1 MLMEIEKLNY
11 IYPSSGEEA
20 VHALRDVS
28 LSVGEGE
35 FLALAGRSGSG
46 KSTLVRHLNGLLRA
60 DSGDIRYR
68 GRSIYAKKYPL
79 GKLRQKV
86 GLVFQY
92 PEHQLFSRTVLDD
105 VAFGPKNMGA
115 DRTQAE
121 DMARQALEKVG
132 IGEELFASSPYELSG
147 GQMRR
152 TAIAGVL
159 AMEPE
164 VLVLDEPTAGLD
176 PCSKRQLFS
185 LLKEMQGSGTT
196 IILVSHSME
205 EISEYADR
213 VVVFLDGTVCMDGS
227 PESVFSQKELL
238 DRAGLEMPQIMETL
252 WKVRQRGVPVV
263 RLVCDEERA
272 EDEILRTVTDR
283 RGGTNAQRYHN
294 RQIL

>member
-1 MLMEIEKLNY
+1 MEIEKLNY
-11 IYPSSGEEA
+11 TYPSSGEEA
-20 VHALRDVS
+20 VHALRDVT
-28 LSVGEGE
+28 LSIEEGE

-46 KSTLVRHLNGLLRA
+46 KSTFVRHLNGLLRA
-60 DSGDIRYR
+60 DSGDIKYR
-68 GRSIYAKKYPL
+68 GQPIYAKKYPL

-115 DRTQAE
+115 DKSQAE
-121 DMARQALEKVG
+121 DMARKALEKVG
-132 IGEELFASSPYELSG
+132 IGEELFSSSPYELSG

-152 TAIAGVL
+152 VAIAGVL
-159 AMEPE
+159 AMGPE

-176 PCSKRQLFS
+176 PYSKRQLFA
-185 LLKEMQGSGTT
+185 LLREMQGNGTT

-227 PESVFSQKELL
+227 PEDVFSQKELL
-238 DRAGLEMPQIMETL
+238 DGAGLEMPQIMETL
-252 WKVRQRGVPVV
+252 WKMQQKSIPVE
-263 RLVCDEERA
+263 RLVCDEEKAA
-272 EDEILRTVTDR
+272 EEIFNAVTDR
-283 RGGTNAQRYHN
+283 RGGTNA
-294 RQIL
+294 

>member
-11 IYPSSGEEA
+11 TYPSSGEEA
-20 VHALRDVS
+20 VHALRDVT
-28 LSVGEGE
+28 LSIEEGE
-35 FLALAGRSGSG
+35 FLALTGRSGSG
-46 KSTLVRHLNGLLRA
+46 KSTFVRHLNGLLRA
-60 DSGDIRYR
+60 DSGDIKYR
-68 GRSIYAKKYPL
+68 GQPIYAKKYPL

-115 DRTQAE
+115 DKSQAE
-121 DMARQALEKVG
+121 DMARKALEKVG
-132 IGEELFASSPYELSG
+132 IGEELFSSSPYELSG

-152 TAIAGVL
+152 VAIAGVL
-159 AMEPE
+159 AMGPE

-176 PCSKRQLFS
+176 PYSKRQLFA
-185 LLKEMQGSGTT
+185 LLREMQGNGTT

-227 PESVFSQKELL
+227 PEDVFSQKELL
-238 DRAGLEMPQIMETL
+238 DGAGLEMPQIMETL
-252 WKVRQRGVPVV
+252 WKMQQKGIPVE
-263 RLVCDEERA
+263 RLVCDEEKAA
-272 EDEILRTVTDR
+272 EEIFNAVTDR
-283 RGGTNAQRYHN
+283 RGGTNA
-294 RQIL
+294 

>member
-1 MLMEIEKLNY
+1 MEIEKLNY
-11 IYPSSGEEA
+11 TYPSSGEEA
-20 VHALRDVS
+20 VHALRDVT
-28 LSVGEGE
+28 LSIEEGE

-46 KSTLVRHLNGLLRA
+46 KSTFVRHLNGLLRA
-60 DSGDIRYR
+60 DSGDIKYR
-68 GRSIYAKKYPL
+68 GQPIYAKKYPL

-115 DRTQAE
+115 DKSQAE
-121 DMARQALEKVG
+121 DMARKALEKVG
-132 IGEELFASSPYELSG
+132 IGEELFSSSPYELSG

-152 TAIAGVL
+152 VAIAGVL
-159 AMEPE
+159 AMGPE

-176 PCSKRQLFS
+176 PYSKRQLFA
-185 LLKEMQGSGTT
+185 LLREMQGNGTT

-227 PESVFSQKELL
+227 PEDVFSQKELL
-238 DRAGLEMPQIMETL
+238 DGAGLEMPQIMETL
-252 WKVRQRGVPVV
+252 WKMQQKGIPVE
-263 RLVCDEERA
+263 RLVCDEEKAA
-272 EDEILRTVTDR
+272 EEIFNAVTDR
-283 RGGTNAQRYHN
+283 RGGTNA
-294 RQIL
+294 

>member
-11 IYPSSGEEA
+11 TYPSSGEEA
-20 VHALRDVS
+20 VHALRDVT
-28 LSVGEGE
+28 LSIEEGE

-46 KSTLVRHLNGLLRA
+46 KSTFVRHLNGLLRA
-60 DSGDIRYR
+60 DSGDIKYR
-68 GRSIYAKKYPL
+68 GQPIYAKKYPL

-115 DRTQAE
+115 DKSQAE
-121 DMARQALEKVG
+121 DMARKALEKVG
-132 IGEELFASSPYELSG
+132 IGEELFSSSPYELSG

-152 TAIAGVL
+152 VAIAGVL
-159 AMEPE
+159 AMGPE

-176 PCSKRQLFS
+176 PYSKRQLFA
-185 LLKEMQGSGTT
+185 LLREMQGNGTT

-227 PESVFSQKELL
+227 PEDVFSQKEFL
-238 DRAGLEMPQIMETL
+238 DGAGLEMPQIMETL
-252 WKVRQRGVPVV
+252 WKMQQKGIPVE
-263 RLVCDEERA
+263 RLVCDEEKAA
-272 EDEILRTVTDR
+272 EEIFNAVTDR
-283 RGGTNAQRYHN
+283 GGGTNA
-294 RQIL
+294 

>member
-11 IYPSSGEEA
+11 TYPSSGEEA
-20 VHALRDVS
+20 VHALRDVT
-28 LSVGEGE
+28 LSIEEGE

-46 KSTLVRHLNGLLRA
+46 KSTFVRHLNGLLRA
-60 DSGDIRYR
+60 DSGDIKYR
-68 GRSIYAKKYPL
+68 GQPIYAKKYPL

-115 DRTQAE
+115 DKSQAE
-121 DMARQALEKVG
+121 DMARKALEKVG
-132 IGEELFASSPYELSG
+132 IGEELFSSSPYELSG

-152 TAIAGVL
+152 VAIAGVL
-159 AMEPE
+159 AMGPE

-176 PCSKRQLFS
+176 PYSKRHLFA
-185 LLKEMQGSGTT
+185 LLREMQGNGTT

-227 PESVFSQKELL
+227 PEDVFSQKELL
-238 DRAGLEMPQIMETL
+238 DGAGLEMPQIMETL
-252 WKVRQRGVPVV
+252 WKMQQKGIPVE
-263 RLVCDEERA
+263 RLVCDEEKAA
-272 EDEILRTVTDR
+272 EEIFNAVTDR
-283 RGGTNAQRYHN
+283 RGGTNA
-294 RQIL
+294 

>member
-11 IYPSSGEEA
+11 TYPSSGEEA
-20 VHALRDVS
+20 VHALRDVT
-28 LSVGEGE
+28 LSIEEGE

-46 KSTLVRHLNGLLRA
+46 KSTFVRHLNGLLRA
-60 DSGDIRYR
+60 DSGDIKYR
-68 GRSIYAKKYPL
+68 GQPIYAKKYPL

-115 DRTQAE
+115 DKSQAE
-121 DMARQALEKVG
+121 DMARKALEKVG
-132 IGEELFASSPYELSG
+132 IGEELFSSSPYELSG

-152 TAIAGVL
+152 VAIAGVL
-159 AMEPE
+159 AMGPE

-176 PCSKRQLFS
+176 PYSKRQLFA
-185 LLKEMQGSGTT
+185 LLREMQGNGTT

-227 PESVFSQKELL
+227 PEDVFSQKEFL
-238 DRAGLEMPQIMETL
+238 DGVGLEMPQIMETL
-252 WKVRQRGVPVV
+252 WKMQQKGIPVE
-263 RLVCDEERA
+263 RLVCDEEKAA
-272 EDEILRTVTDR
+272 EEIFNAVTDR
-283 RGGTNAQRYHN
+283 RGGTNA
-294 RQIL
+294 

>member
-1 MLMEIEKLNY
+1 MEIEKLNY
-11 IYPSSGEEA
+11 TYPSSGEEA
-20 VHALRDVS
+20 VHALRDVT
-28 LSVGEGE
+28 LSIEEGE

-46 KSTLVRHLNGLLRA
+46 KSTFVRHLNGLLRA
-60 DSGDIRYR
+60 DSGDIKYR
-68 GRSIYAKKYPL
+68 GQPIYAKKYPL

-115 DRTQAE
+115 DKSQAE
-121 DMARQALEKVG
+121 DMARKALEKVG
-132 IGEELFASSPYELSG
+132 IGEELFSSSPYELSG

-152 TAIAGVL
+152 VAIAGVL
-159 AMEPE
+159 AMGPE

-176 PCSKRQLFS
+176 PYSKRQLFA
-185 LLKEMQGSGTT
+185 LLREMQGNGTT

-227 PESVFSQKELL
+227 PEDVFSQKEFL
-238 DRAGLEMPQIMETL
+238 DGAGLEMPQIMETL
-252 WKVRQRGVPVV
+252 WKMQQKGIPVE
-263 RLVCDEERA
+263 RLVCDEEKAA
-272 EDEILRTVTDR
+272 EEIFNAVTDR
-283 RGGTNAQRYHN
+283 RGGTNA
-294 RQIL
+294 

>member
-11 IYPSSGEEA
+11 TYPSSGEEA
-20 VHALRDVS
+20 VHALRDVT
-28 LSVGEGE
+28 LSIEEGE

-46 KSTLVRHLNGLLRA
+46 KSTFVRHLNGLLRA
-60 DSGDIRYR
+60 DSGDIKYR
-68 GRSIYAKKYPL
+68 GQPIYAKKYPL

-115 DRTQAE
+115 DKSQAE
-121 DMARQALEKVG
+121 DMARKALEKVG
-132 IGEELFASSPYELSG
+132 IGEELFSSSPYELSG

-152 TAIAGVL
+152 VAIAGVL
-159 AMEPE
+159 AMGPE

-176 PCSKRQLFS
+176 PYSKRQLFA
-185 LLKEMQGSGTT
+185 LLREMQGNGTT

-227 PESVFSQKELL
+227 PEDVFSQKELL
-238 DRAGLEMPQIMETL
+238 DGACLEMPQIMETL
-252 WKVRQRGVPVV
+252 WKMQQKGIPVE
-263 RLVCDEERA
+263 RLVCDEEKAA
-272 EDEILRTVTDR
+272 EEIFNAVTDR
-283 RGGTNAQRYHN
+283 RGGTNA
-294 RQIL
+294 

>member
-11 IYPSSGEEA
+11 TYPSSGEEA
-20 VHALRDVS
+20 VHALRDVT
-28 LSVGEGE
+28 LSIEEGE

-46 KSTLVRHLNGLLRA
+46 KSTFVRHLNGLLRA
-60 DSGDIRYR
+60 DSGDIKYR
-68 GRSIYAKKYPL
+68 GQPIYAKKYPL

-115 DRTQAE
+115 DKSQAE
-121 DMARQALEKVG
+121 DMARKALEKVG
-132 IGEELFASSPYELSG
+132 IGEELFSSSPYELSG

-152 TAIAGVL
+152 VAIAGVL
-159 AMEPE
+159 AMGPE

-176 PCSKRQLFS
+176 PYSKRQLFA
-185 LLKEMQGSGTT
+185 LLREMQGNGTT

-227 PESVFSQKELL
+227 PEDVFSQKELL
-238 DRAGLEMPQIMETL
+238 DGAGLEMPQIMETL
-252 WKVRQRGVPVV
+252 WKLQQKGIPVE
-263 RLVCDEERA
+263 RLVCDEEKAA
-272 EDEILRTVTDR
+272 EEIFNAVTDR
-283 RGGTNAQRYHN
+283 RGGTNA
-294 RQIL
+294 

>member
-11 IYPSSGEEA
+11 TYPSSGEEA
-20 VHALRDVS
+20 VHALRDVT
-28 LSVGEGE
+28 LSIEEGE

-46 KSTLVRHLNGLLRA
+46 KSTFVRHLNGLLRA
-60 DSGDIRYR
+60 DSGDIKYR
-68 GRSIYAKKYPL
+68 GQPIYAKKYPL

-115 DRTQAE
+115 DKSQAE
-121 DMARQALEKVG
+121 DMARKALEKVG
-132 IGEELFASSPYELSG
+132 IGEELFSSSPYELSG

-152 TAIAGVL
+152 VAIAGVL
-159 AMEPE
+159 AMGPE

-176 PCSKRQLFS
+176 PYSKRQLFA
-185 LLKEMQGSGTT
+185 LLREMQGNGTT

-227 PESVFSQKELL
+227 PEDVFSQKELL
-238 DRAGLEMPQIMETL
+238 DGAGLEMPQIMETL
-252 WKVRQRGVPVV
+252 WKMQQKGIPVE
-263 RLVCDEERA
+263 RLVCDEEKAA
-272 EDEILRTVTDR
+272 EEIFNAVTDR
-283 RGGTNAQRYHN
+283 RGGTNA
-294 RQIL
+294 

>member
-11 IYPSSGEEA
+11 TYPSSGEEA
-20 VHALRDVS
+20 VHALRDGT
-28 LSVGEGE
+28 LSIEEGE

-46 KSTLVRHLNGLLRA
+46 KSTFVRHLNGLLRA
-60 DSGDIRYR
+60 DSGDIKYR
-68 GRSIYAKKYPL
+68 GQPIYAKKYPL

-115 DRTQAE
+115 DKSQAE
-121 DMARQALEKVG
+121 DMARKALEKVG
-132 IGEELFASSPYELSG
+132 IGEELFSSSPYELSG

-152 TAIAGVL
+152 VAIAGVL
-159 AMEPE
+159 AMGPE

-176 PCSKRQLFS
+176 PYSKRQLFA
-185 LLKEMQGSGTT
+185 LLREMQGNGTT

-227 PESVFSQKELL
+227 PEDVFSQKELL
-238 DRAGLEMPQIMETL
+238 DGAGLEMPQIMETL
-252 WKVRQRGVPVV
+252 WKMQQKSIPVE
-263 RLVCDEERA
+263 RLVCDEEKAA
-272 EDEILRTVTDR
+272 EEIFNAVTDR
-283 RGGTNAQRYHN
+283 RGGTNA
-294 RQIL
+294 

>member
-11 IYPSSGEEA
+11 TYPSSGEEA

-176 PCSKRQLFS
+176 PAGRDEILDQVARLHREKN
-185 LLKEMQGSGTT
+185 MAVV
-196 IILVSHSME
+196 LVSHSME
-205 EISEYADR
+205 DVARYAERLIVLDDGLVAFDGPPR
-213 VVVFLDGTVCMDGS
+213 EVFRHHRELEKMGLSAPQVTYLMEGLRQAGFPVSGEVTTV
-227 PESVFSQKELL
+227 
-238 DRAGLEMPQIMETL
+238 
-252 WKVRQRGVPVV
+252 
-263 RLVCDEERA
+263 A
-272 EDEILRTVTDR
+272 EAEQEILRCFGEET
-283 RGGTNAQRYHN
+283 AE
-294 RQIL
+294 

>member
-11 IYPSSGEEA
+11 TYPSSGEEA
-20 VHALRDVS
+20 VHVLRDVS

-46 KSTLVRHLNGLLRA
+46 KSTFVRHLNGLLRA
-60 DSGDIRYR
+60 DSGDIRYQ
-68 GRSIYAKKYPL
+68 GQSIYAKKYLL

-105 VAFGPKNMGA
+105 VAFGPRNMGA
-115 DRTQAE
+115 DRSQAE
-121 DMARQALEKVG
+121 DMARKALEKVG
-132 IGEELFASSPYELSG
+132 IGEELFSSSPYELSG

-152 TAIAGVL
+152 VAIAGVL
-159 AMEPE
+159 AMGPE

-176 PCSKRQLFS
+176 PYSKRQLFA
-185 LLKEMQGSGTT
+185 LLREMQGNGTT
-196 IILVSHSME
+196 ILLVSHSME

-227 PESVFSQKELL
+227 PEDVFSQKELL
-238 DRAGLEMPQIMETL
+238 DGAGLEMPQIMETL
-252 WKVRQRGVPVV
+252 WKMQQKGIPVE
-263 RLVCDEERA
+263 RLVCDEEKAA
-272 EDEILRTVTDR
+272 EEIFNAVTDR
-283 RGGTNAQRYHN
+283 RGGTNA
-294 RQIL
+294 

>member
-11 IYPSSGEEA
+11 TYPSSGEEA
-20 VHALRDVS
+20 VHALRDVT
-28 LSVGEGE
+28 LSIEEGE

-46 KSTLVRHLNGLLRA
+46 KSTFVRHLNGLLRA
-60 DSGDIRYR
+60 DSGDIKYR
-68 GRSIYAKKYPL
+68 GQPIYAKKYPL

-115 DRTQAE
+115 DKSQAE
-121 DMARQALEKVG
+121 DMARKALEKVG
-132 IGEELFASSPYELSG
+132 SGEELFSSSPYELSG

-152 TAIAGVL
+152 VAIAGVL
-159 AMEPE
+159 AMGPE

-176 PCSKRQLFS
+176 PYSKRQLFA
-185 LLKEMQGSGTT
+185 LLREMQGNGTT

-227 PESVFSQKELL
+227 PEDVFSQKELL
-238 DRAGLEMPQIMETL
+238 DGAGLEMPQIMETL
-252 WKVRQRGVPVV
+252 WKMQQKSIPVE
-263 RLVCDEERA
+263 RLVCDEEKAA
-272 EDEILRTVTDR
+272 EEIFNAVTDR
-283 RGGTNAQRYHN
+283 RGGTNA
-294 RQIL
+294 

>member
-11 IYPSSGEEA
+11 TYPSSGEEA
-20 VHALRDVS
+20 VHALWDVT
-28 LSVGEGE
+28 LSIEEGE

-46 KSTLVRHLNGLLRA
+46 KSTFVRHLNGLLRA
-60 DSGDIRYR
+60 DSGDIKYR
-68 GRSIYAKKYPL
+68 GQPIYAKKYPL

-115 DRTQAE
+115 DKSQAE
-121 DMARQALEKVG
+121 DMARKALEKVG
-132 IGEELFASSPYELSG
+132 IGEELFSSSPYELSG

-152 TAIAGVL
+152 VAIAGVL
-159 AMEPE
+159 AMGPE

-176 PCSKRQLFS
+176 PYSKRQLFA
-185 LLKEMQGSGTT
+185 LLREMQGNGTT

-227 PESVFSQKELL
+227 PEDVFSQKEFL
-238 DRAGLEMPQIMETL
+238 DGAGLEMPQIMETL
-252 WKVRQRGVPVV
+252 WKMQQKGIPVE
-263 RLVCDEERA
+263 RLVCDEEKAA
-272 EDEILRTVTDR
+272 EEIFNAVTDR
-283 RGGTNAQRYHN
+283 RGGTNA
-294 RQIL
+294 

>member
-11 IYPSSGEEA
+11 TYPSSGEEA
-20 VHALRDVS
+20 VHALRDVT
-28 LSVGEGE
+28 LSIEEGE

-46 KSTLVRHLNGLLRA
+46 KSTFVRHLNGLLRA
-60 DSGDIRYR
+60 ESGDIKYR
-68 GRSIYAKKYPL
+68 GQPIYAKKYPL

-115 DRTQAE
+115 DKSQAE
-121 DMARQALEKVG
+121 DMARKALEKVG
-132 IGEELFASSPYELSG
+132 IGEELFSSSPYELSG

-152 TAIAGVL
+152 VAIAGVL
-159 AMEPE
+159 AMGPE

-176 PCSKRQLFS
+176 PYSKRQLFA
-185 LLKEMQGSGTT
+185 LLREMQGNGTT

-227 PESVFSQKELL
+227 PEDVFSQKELL
-238 DRAGLEMPQIMETL
+238 DGAGLEMPQIMETL
-252 WKVRQRGVPVV
+252 WKMQQKGIPVE
-263 RLVCDEERA
+263 RLVCDEEKAA
-272 EDEILRTVTDR
+272 EEIFNAVTDR
-283 RGGTNAQRYHN
+283 RGGTNA
-294 RQIL
+294 

>member
-1 MLMEIEKLNY
+1 MEIEKLNY
-11 IYPSSGEEA
+11 TYPSSGEEA
-20 VHALRDVS
+20 VHALRDVT
-28 LSVGEGE
+28 LSIEEGE

-46 KSTLVRHLNGLLRA
+46 KSTFVRHLNGLLRA
-60 DSGDIRYR
+60 DSGDIKYR
-68 GRSIYAKKYPL
+68 GQPIYAKKYPL

-115 DRTQAE
+115 DKSQAE
-121 DMARQALEKVG
+121 DMARKALEKVG
-132 IGEELFASSPYELSG
+132 IGEELFSSSPYELSG

-152 TAIAGVL
+152 VAIAGVL
-159 AMEPE
+159 AMGPE

-176 PCSKRQLFS
+176 PYSKRQLFA
-185 LLKEMQGSGTT
+185 LLREMQGNGTT

-227 PESVFSQKELL
+227 PEDVFSQKELL
-238 DRAGLEMPQIMETL
+238 DGAGLEMPQIMETL
-252 WKVRQRGVPVV
+252 WKLQQKGIPVE
-263 RLVCDEERA
+263 RLVCDEEKAA
-272 EDEILRTVTDR
+272 EEIFNAVTDR
-283 RGGTNAQRYHN
+283 RGGTNA
-294 RQIL
+294 

>member
-11 IYPSSGEEA
+11 TYPSSGEEA
-20 VHALRDVS
+20 VHALRDVT
-28 LSVGEGE
+28 LSIEEGE

-46 KSTLVRHLNGLLRA
+46 KSTFVRHLNGLLRA
-60 DSGDIRYR
+60 DSGDIKYR
-68 GRSIYAKKYPL
+68 GQPIYAKKYPL

-105 VAFGPKNMGA
+105 VAFGPQNMGA
-115 DRTQAE
+115 DKSQAE
-121 DMARQALEKVG
+121 DMARKALEKVG
-132 IGEELFASSPYELSG
+132 IGEELFSSSPYELSG

-152 TAIAGVL
+152 VAIAGVL
-159 AMEPE
+159 AMGPE

-176 PCSKRQLFS
+176 PYSKRQLFA
-185 LLKEMQGSGTT
+185 LLREMQGNGTT

-227 PESVFSQKELL
+227 PEDVFSQKELL
-238 DRAGLEMPQIMETL
+238 DGAGLEMPQIMETL
-252 WKVRQRGVPVV
+252 WKMQQKSIPVE
-263 RLVCDEERA
+263 RLVCDEEKAA
-272 EDEILRTVTDR
+272 EEIFNAVTDR
-283 RGGTNAQRYHN
+283 RGGTNA
-294 RQIL
+294 

>member
-1 MLMEIEKLNY
+1 MSIVLENVSYTYSPDTAYEI
-11 IYPSSGEEA
+11 
-20 VHALRDVS
+20 HALKQVS
-28 LSVGEGE
+28 LEIRDGQFIG
-35 FLALAGRSGSG
+35 LIGHTGSG
-46 KSTLVRHLNGLLRA
+46 KSTLVQHLNGLVKATSGHIYFNGEDIYSENYDMRRLR
-60 DSGDIRYR
+60 S
-68 GRSIYAKKYPL
+68 
-79 GKLRQKV
+79 KV

-92 PEHQLFSRTVLDD
+92 PEHQLFEVDVLSD
-105 VAFGPKNMGA
+105 VCFGPKNQGLS
-115 DRTQAE
+115 QEEAE
-121 DMARQALEKVG
+121 KRAREALRMVG
-132 IGEELFASSPYELSG
+132 ISEEYEKQSPFDLSG
-147 GQMRR
+147 GQKRR
-152 TAIAGVL
+152 VAIAGVL

-272 EDEILRTVTDR
+272 GDEILRTVTDR

>member
-11 IYPSSGEEA
+11 TYPSSGEEA
-20 VHALRDVS
+20 VHALRDVT
-28 LSVGEGE
+28 LSIEEGE

-46 KSTLVRHLNGLLRA
+46 KSTFVRHLNGLLRA
-60 DSGDIRYR
+60 DSGDIKYR
-68 GRSIYAKKYPL
+68 GQPIYAKKYPL

-115 DRTQAE
+115 DKSQAE
-121 DMARQALEKVG
+121 DMARKALEKVG
-132 IGEELFASSPYELSG
+132 IGEELFSSSPYELSG

-152 TAIAGVL
+152 VAIAGVL
-159 AMEPE
+159 AMGPE
-164 VLVLDEPTAGLD
+164 LLVLDEPTAGLD
-176 PCSKRQLFS
+176 PYSKRQLFA
-185 LLKEMQGSGTT
+185 LLREMQGNGTT

-227 PESVFSQKELL
+227 PEDVFSQKELL
-238 DRAGLEMPQIMETL
+238 DGAGLEMPQIMETL
-252 WKVRQRGVPVV
+252 WKMQQKGIPVE
-263 RLVCDEERA
+263 RLVCDEEKAA
-272 EDEILRTVTDR
+272 EEIFNAVTDR
-283 RGGTNAQRYHN
+283 RGGTNA
-294 RQIL
+294 

>member
-11 IYPSSGEEA
+11 TYPSSGEEA
-20 VHALRDVS
+20 VHVLRDVT
-28 LSVGEGE
+28 LSIEEGE

-46 KSTLVRHLNGLLRA
+46 KSTFVRHLNGLLRA
-60 DSGDIRYR
+60 DSGDIKYR
-68 GRSIYAKKYPL
+68 GQPIYAKKYPL

-115 DRTQAE
+115 DKSQAE
-121 DMARQALEKVG
+121 DMARKALEKVG
-132 IGEELFASSPYELSG
+132 IGEELFSSSPYELSG

-152 TAIAGVL
+152 VAIAGVL
-159 AMEPE
+159 AMGPE

-176 PCSKRQLFS
+176 PYSKRQLFA
-185 LLKEMQGSGTT
+185 LLREMQGNGTT

-227 PESVFSQKELL
+227 PEDVFSQKELL
-238 DRAGLEMPQIMETL
+238 DGAGLEMPQIMETL
-252 WKVRQRGVPVV
+252 WKMQQKGIPVE
-263 RLVCDEERA
+263 RLVCNDEKAA
-272 EDEILRTVTDR
+272 EEIFNAVTDR
-283 RGGTNAQRYHN
+283 RGGTNA
-294 RQIL
+294 

>member
-11 IYPSSGEEA
+11 TYPSSGEEA
-20 VHALRDVS
+20 VHALRDVT
-28 LSVGEGE
+28 LSIEEGE

-46 KSTLVRHLNGLLRA
+46 KSTFVRHLNGLLRA
-60 DSGDIRYR
+60 DSGDIKYR
-68 GRSIYAKKYPL
+68 GQPIYAKKYPL

-115 DRTQAE
+115 DKSQAE
-121 DMARQALEKVG
+121 DMARKALEKVG
-132 IGEELFASSPYELSG
+132 IGEELFSSSPYELSG

-152 TAIAGVL
+152 VAIAGVL
-159 AMEPE
+159 AMGPE

-176 PCSKRQLFS
+176 PYSKRQLFA
-185 LLKEMQGSGTT
+185 LLREMQGNGTT

-227 PESVFSQKELL
+227 PEDVFSQKELL
-238 DRAGLEMPQIMETL
+238 DGAGLEMPQIMETL
-252 WKVRQRGVPVV
+252 WKMQQKGIPVE
-263 RLVCDEERA
+263 RLVCDEEKAA
-272 EDEILRTVTDR
+272 EEIFNAVRDR
-283 RGGTNAQRYHN
+283 RGGTNA
-294 RQIL
+294 

>member
-11 IYPSSGEEA
+11 TYPSSGEEA

-28 LSVGEGE
+28 LSIGEGE

-46 KSTLVRHLNGLLRA
+46 KSTFVRHLNGLLWA
-60 DSGDIRYR
+60 DSGDIKYR
-68 GRSIYAKKYPL
+68 GQSIYAKNYPL

-115 DRTQAE
+115 DKSQAE
-121 DMARQALEKVG
+121 DMARKAMKKVG
-132 IGEELFASSPYELSG
+132 IGEELFSSSPYELSG

-152 TAIAGVL
+152 IAIAGVL

-176 PCSKRQLFS
+176 PYSKRQLFAV
-185 LLKEMQGSGTT
+185 LREMQRNGTT

-227 PESVFSQKELL
+227 PEEVFSQKRLL
-238 DRAGLEMPQIMETL
+238 DRAGLEMPQIMEAL
-252 WKVRQRGVPVV
+252 WKIQQNGIPVG
-263 RLVCDEERA
+263 RLVCDEEKA
-272 EDEILRTVTDR
+272 VEEIFNVVTDR
-283 RGGTNAQRYHN
+283 RGVTNA
-294 RQIL
+294 

>member
-11 IYPSSGEEA
+11 TYPSSGEEA
-20 VHALRDVS
+20 VHALRDVT
-28 LSVGEGE
+28 LSIEEGE

-46 KSTLVRHLNGLLRA
+46 KSTFVRHLNGLLRA
-60 DSGDIRYR
+60 DSGDIKYR
-68 GRSIYAKKYPL
+68 GQPIYAKKYPL

-115 DRTQAE
+115 DKSQAE
-121 DMARQALEKVG
+121 DMARKALEKVG
-132 IGEELFASSPYELSG
+132 IGEELLSSSPYELSG

-152 TAIAGVL
+152 VAIAGVL
-159 AMEPE
+159 AMGPE

-176 PCSKRQLFS
+176 PYSKRQLFA
-185 LLKEMQGSGTT
+185 LLREMQGNGTT

-227 PESVFSQKELL
+227 PEDVFSQKEFL
-238 DRAGLEMPQIMETL
+238 DGAGLEMPQIMETL
-252 WKVRQRGVPVV
+252 WKMQQKGIPVE
-263 RLVCDEERA
+263 RLVCDEEKAA
-272 EDEILRTVTDR
+272 EEIFNAVTDR
-283 RGGTNAQRYHN
+283 RGGTNA
-294 RQIL
+294 

>member
-1 MLMEIEKLNY
+1 MQKIIFVSHCILNK
-11 IYPSSGEEA
+11 A
-20 VHALRDVS
+20 
-28 LSVGEGE
+28 
-35 FLALAGRSGSG
+35 
-46 KSTLVRHLNGLLRA
+46 
-60 DSGDIRYR
+60 
-68 GRSIYAKKYPL
+68 AK
-79 GKLRQKV
+79 V
-86 GLVFQY
+86 
-92 PEHQLFSRTVLDD
+92 
-105 VAFGPKNMGA
+105 
-115 DRTQAE
+115 
-121 DMARQALEKVG
+121 
-132 IGEELFASSPYELSG
+132 
-147 GQMRR
+147 
-152 TAIAGVL
+152 
-159 AMEPE
+159 EPE

-238 DRAGLEMPQIMETL
+238 DRSGLEMPQIMETL

>member
-11 IYPSSGEEA
+11 TYPSSGEEA
-20 VHALRDVS
+20 VHALRDVT
-28 LSVGEGE
+28 LSIEEGE

-46 KSTLVRHLNGLLRA
+46 KSTFVRHLNGLLRA
-60 DSGDIRYR
+60 DSGDIKYR
-68 GRSIYAKKYPL
+68 GQPIYAKKYPL

-105 VAFGPKNMGA
+105 VAFGAQNMGA
-115 DRTQAE
+115 DKSQGE
-121 DMARQALEKVG
+121 DMARKALEKVG
-132 IGEELFASSPYELSG
+132 MGEELFSSSPYELSG

-152 TAIAGVL
+152 VAIAGVL
-159 AMEPE
+159 AMGPE

-176 PCSKRQLFS
+176 PYSKRQLFA
-185 LLKEMQGSGTT
+185 LLREMQGNGTT

-227 PESVFSQKELL
+227 PEDVFSQKELL
-238 DRAGLEMPQIMETL
+238 DGAGLEMPQIMETL
-252 WKVRQRGVPVV
+252 WKMQQKSIPVE
-263 RLVCDEERA
+263 RLVCDEEKAA
-272 EDEILRTVTDR
+272 EEIFNAVTDR
-283 RGGTNAQRYHN
+283 RGGTNA
-294 RQIL
+294 

>member
-11 IYPSSGEEA
+11 TYPSSGEEA
-20 VHALRDVS
+20 VHALRDVT
-28 LSVGEGE
+28 LSIEEGE

-46 KSTLVRHLNGLLRA
+46 KSTFVRHLNGLLRA
-60 DSGDIRYR
+60 DSGDIKYR
-68 GRSIYAKKYPL
+68 GQPIYAKKYPL

-115 DRTQAE
+115 DKSQAE
-121 DMARQALEKVG
+121 DMARKALEKVG
-132 IGEELFASSPYELSG
+132 IGEELFSSSPYELSG

-152 TAIAGVL
+152 VAIAGVL
-159 AMEPE
+159 AMGPE

-176 PCSKRQLFS
+176 PYSKRQLFV
-185 LLKEMQGSGTT
+185 LLREMQGNGTT

-227 PESVFSQKELL
+227 PEDVFSQKELL
-238 DRAGLEMPQIMETL
+238 DGAGLEMPQIMETL
-252 WKVRQRGVPVV
+252 WKMQQKGIPVE
-263 RLVCDEERA
+263 RLVCDEEKAA
-272 EDEILRTVTDR
+272 EEIFNAVTDR
-283 RGGTNAQRYHN
+283 RGGTNA
-294 RQIL
+294 

>member
-1 MLMEIEKLNY
+1 MEIEKLNY
-11 IYPSSGEEA
+11 TYPSSGEEA
-20 VHALRDVS
+20 VHALRDVT
-28 LSVGEGE
+28 LFIEEGE

-46 KSTLVRHLNGLLRA
+46 KSTFVRHLNGLLRA
-60 DSGDIRYR
+60 DSGDIKYR
-68 GRSIYAKKYPL
+68 GQPIYAKKYPL

-115 DRTQAE
+115 DKSQAE
-121 DMARQALEKVG
+121 DMARKALEKVG
-132 IGEELFASSPYELSG
+132 IGEELFSSSPYELSG

-152 TAIAGVL
+152 VAIAGVL
-159 AMEPE
+159 AMGPE

-176 PCSKRQLFS
+176 PYSKRQLFA
-185 LLKEMQGSGTT
+185 LLREMQGNGTT

-227 PESVFSQKELL
+227 PEDVFSQKELL
-238 DRAGLEMPQIMETL
+238 DGAGLEMPQIMETL
-252 WKVRQRGVPVV
+252 WKMQQKGIPVE
-263 RLVCDEERA
+263 RLVCDEEKAA
-272 EDEILRTVTDR
+272 EEIFNAVTDR
-283 RGGTNAQRYHN
+283 RGGTNA
-294 RQIL
+294 

>member
-11 IYPSSGEEA
+11 TYPSSGEEA
-20 VHALRDVS
+20 VHALRDVT
-28 LSVGEGE
+28 LSIEEGE

-46 KSTLVRHLNGLLRA
+46 KSTFVRHLNGLLRA
-60 DSGDIRYR
+60 DSGDIKYR
-68 GRSIYAKKYPL
+68 GQPIYAKKYPL

-115 DRTQAE
+115 DKSLAE
-121 DMARQALEKVG
+121 DMARKALEKVG
-132 IGEELFASSPYELSG
+132 IGEELFSSSPYELSG

-152 TAIAGVL
+152 VAIAGVL
-159 AMEPE
+159 AMGPE

-176 PCSKRQLFS
+176 PYSKRQLFA
-185 LLKEMQGSGTT
+185 LLREMQGNGTT

-227 PESVFSQKELL
+227 PEDVFSQKELL
-238 DRAGLEMPQIMETL
+238 DGAGLEMPQIMETL
-252 WKVRQRGVPVV
+252 WKMQQKGIPVE
-263 RLVCDEERA
+263 RLVCDEEKAA
-272 EDEILRTVTDR
+272 EEIFNAVTDR
-283 RGGTNAQRYHN
+283 RGGTNA
-294 RQIL
+294 

>member
-11 IYPSSGEEA
+11 TYPLSGEEA
-20 VHALRDVS
+20 VHALRDVT
-28 LSVGEGE
+28 LSIEEGE

-46 KSTLVRHLNGLLRA
+46 KSTFVRHLNGLLRA
-60 DSGDIRYR
+60 DSGDIKYR
-68 GRSIYAKKYPL
+68 GQPIYAKKYPL

-115 DRTQAE
+115 DKSQAE
-121 DMARQALEKVG
+121 DMARKALEKVG
-132 IGEELFASSPYELSG
+132 IGEELFSSSPYELSG

-152 TAIAGVL
+152 VAIAGVL
-159 AMEPE
+159 AMGPE

-176 PCSKRQLFS
+176 PYSKRQLFA
-185 LLKEMQGSGTT
+185 LLREMQGNGTT

-227 PESVFSQKELL
+227 PEDVFSQKELL
-238 DRAGLEMPQIMETL
+238 DGASLEMPQIMETL
-252 WKVRQRGVPVV
+252 WKMQQKGIPVE
-263 RLVCDEERA
+263 RLVCDEEKAA
-272 EDEILRTVTDR
+272 EEIFNAVTDR
-283 RGGTNAQRYHN
+283 RGGTNA
-294 RQIL
+294 

>member
-11 IYPSSGEEA
+11 TYPSSGEEA
-20 VHALRDVS
+20 VHALRDVT
-28 LSVGEGE
+28 LSIEEGE

-46 KSTLVRHLNGLLRA
+46 KSTFVRHLNGLLRA
-60 DSGDIRYR
+60 NSGDIKYR
-68 GRSIYAKKYPL
+68 GQPIYAKKYPL

-115 DRTQAE
+115 DKSQAE
-121 DMARQALEKVG
+121 DMARKALEKVG
-132 IGEELFASSPYELSG
+132 IGEELFSSSPYELSG

-152 TAIAGVL
+152 VAIAGVL
-159 AMEPE
+159 AMGPE

-176 PCSKRQLFS
+176 PYSKRQLFA
-185 LLKEMQGSGTT
+185 LLREMQGNGTT

-227 PESVFSQKELL
+227 PEDVFSQKELL
-238 DRAGLEMPQIMETL
+238 DGAGLEMPQIMETL
-252 WKVRQRGVPVV
+252 WKMQQKGIPVE
-263 RLVCDEERA
+263 RLVCDEEKAA
-272 EDEILRTVTDR
+272 EEIFNAVTDR
-283 RGGTNAQRYHN
+283 RGGTNA
-294 RQIL
+294 

>member
-11 IYPSSGEEA
+11 TYPSSGEEA
-20 VHALRDVS
+20 VHALRDVT
-28 LSVGEGE
+28 LSIEEGE

-46 KSTLVRHLNGLLRA
+46 KSTFVRHLNGLLRA
-60 DSGDIRYR
+60 DSGDIKYR
-68 GRSIYAKKYPL
+68 GQPIYAKKYPL

-115 DRTQAE
+115 DKSQAE
-121 DMARQALEKVG
+121 DMARKALEKVG
-132 IGEELFASSPYELSG
+132 IGEELFSSSPYELSG

-152 TAIAGVL
+152 VAIAGVL
-159 AMEPE
+159 AMGPE

-176 PCSKRQLFS
+176 PYSKRQLFT
-185 LLKEMQGSGTT
+185 LLREMQGNGTT

-227 PESVFSQKELL
+227 PEDVFSQKELL
-238 DRAGLEMPQIMETL
+238 DGAGLEMPQIMETL
-252 WKVRQRGVPVV
+252 WKMQQKGIPVE
-263 RLVCDEERA
+263 RLVCDEEKAA
-272 EDEILRTVTDR
+272 EEIFNAVTDR
-283 RGGTNAQRYHN
+283 RGGTNA
-294 RQIL
+294 

>member
-1 MLMEIEKLNY
+1 MREKAGQAKSENFRISLYRSWAASEHIECVYDNIEKNDLKKHNANDTILQMSKGREAMQKIIFVSHCILNK
-11 IYPSSGEEA
+11 A
-20 VHALRDVS
+20 
-28 LSVGEGE
+28 
-35 FLALAGRSGSG
+35 
-46 KSTLVRHLNGLLRA
+46 
-60 DSGDIRYR
+60 
-68 GRSIYAKKYPL
+68 AK
-79 GKLRQKV
+79 V
-86 GLVFQY
+86 
-92 PEHQLFSRTVLDD
+92 
-105 VAFGPKNMGA
+105 
-115 DRTQAE
+115 
-121 DMARQALEKVG
+121 
-132 IGEELFASSPYELSG
+132 
-147 GQMRR
+147 
-152 TAIAGVL
+152 
-159 AMEPE
+159 EPE